1 MKLGKAL
8 STGIAEERPSRHE
21 ARHEERYEVQCEEQY
36 EERLAESEKAVPA
49 PDTEQREQAVREGPV
64 EATAAR

>member
-8 STGIAEERPSRHE
+8 STGIAEERPAHRPAHQPHQPPH
-21 ARHEERYEVQCEEQY
+21 HEEQPTEPGK
-36 EERLAESEKAVPA
+36 SVPA
-49 PDTEQREQAVREGPV
+49 PDAERPV